1 MAYSDLTSRERLDRP
16 MVAVYQRH
24 PGNQLPEARELGR
37 GGMGLQESLN
47 ATARNVS
54 LLKLTKQRVDEDA
67 RDKHHAS
74 LVDSSIVRMRRRLG
88 DHRWVL
94 GGVGC

>member
-1 MAYSDLTSRERLDRP
+1 
-16 MVAVYQRH
+16 MVSVFQRH
-24 PGNQLPEARELGR
+24 PGTQLPEAREIGR

-54 LLKLTKQRVDEDA
+54 LLKLTKQRVDNDA

-74 LVDSSIVRMRRRLG
+74 LIDSSIVRTRRRHG

-94 GGVGC
+94 SGIGC